1 MIAEKTK
8 QNANYFRIVTILRS
22 LLNSGEISKNE
33 YNRAKAY
40 YKKLTGADI
49 SLLKIFEAKSPIP
62 YGIRAFFVVFKNN
75 RKTVYKESSRTRKC
89 G

>member
-40 YKKLTGADI
+40 FKKLTGADMVI
-49 SLLKIFEAKSPIP
+49 V
-62 YGIRAFFVVFKNN
+62 G
-75 RKTVYKESSRTRKC
+75 
-89 G
+89 

>member
-33 YNRAKAY
+33 YTRAKAY
-40 YKKLTGADI
+40 YKKLTDADMVI
-49 SLLKIFEAKSPIP
+49 A
-62 YGIRAFFVVFKNN
+62 G
-75 RKTVYKESSRTRKC
+75 
-89 G
+89 

>member
-33 YNRAKAY
+33 YTRAKAY
-40 YKKLTGADI
+40 YKKLPVQTWSLPGKEYKKNSIRKKVADAACRI
-49 SLLKIFEAKSPIP
+49 MKAAYFSK
-62 YGIRAFFVVFKNN
+62 R
-75 RKTVYKESSRTRKC
+75 
-89 G
+89 

>member
-22 LLNSGEISKNE
+22 LLSAGTITKKE

-40 YKKLTGADI
+40 YQKLTGADMI
-49 SLLKIFEAKSPIP
+49 IA
-62 YGIRAFFVVFKNN
+62 G
-75 RKTVYKESSRTRKC
+75 
-89 G
+89 

>member
-40 YKKLTGADI
+40 YKKLTGADMF
-49 SLLKIFEAKSPIP
+49 SKRHKRSWQ
-62 YGIRAFFVVFKNN
+62 
-75 RKTVYKESSRTRKC
+75 SSGHR
-89 G
+89 

>member
-40 YKKLTGADI
+40 YKKVSNRCRFNPI
-49 SLLKIFEAKSPIP
+49 SA
-62 YGIRAFFVVFKNN
+62 
-75 RKTVYKESSRTRKC
+75 YK
-89 G
+89 